1 MRDDVLS
8 DLWQWFCALDLQERI
23 QAIAIEDALWIKM
36 YIVLFRKT
44 EKQHRTVFD
53 LACESRAA
61 RRVRANFALA
71 RVIRMF
77 FLPRRLR
84 KDIRSRPPPR
94 APQAKQRAHGRGG
107 VAWHGARRSRCARHG
122 ALRNLRRND
131 SDSESELRAQADPRH
146 CERCREQFVGGRE
159 KAIARQRAATA
170 AAGLRAAA
178 AA

>member
-77 FLPRRLR
+77 FAAQTAKRYTIAPSTTSASSKAACTRTGGRRMAWRTTLPLRAPWRLAEPPSQRLR
-84 KDIRSRPPPR
+84 LRIRTPRPSGP
-94 APQAKQRAHGRGG
+94 
-107 VAWHGARRSRCARHG
+107 S
-122 ALRNLRRND
+122 ALRAV
-131 SDSESELRAQADPRH
+131 SRAI
-146 CERCREQFVGGRE
+146 CGR
-159 KAIARQRAATA
+159 T
-170 AAGLRAAA
+170 
-178 AA
+178 

>member
-77 FLPRRLR
+77 FAAQTAKRYTIAPSTTSASSKAACTRTGGRRMARRTMPCVPWRLAEPLSRRLR
-84 KDIRSRPPPR
+84 DPTPRPSGP
-94 APQAKQRAHGRGG
+94 
-107 VAWHGARRSRCARHG
+107 S
-122 ALRNLRRND
+122 ALRAVSRATRA
-131 SDSESELRAQADPRH
+131 LRAVSRAT
-146 CERCREQFVGGRE
+146 CGR
-159 KAIARQRAATA
+159 T
-170 AAGLRAAA
+170 
-178 AA
+178 